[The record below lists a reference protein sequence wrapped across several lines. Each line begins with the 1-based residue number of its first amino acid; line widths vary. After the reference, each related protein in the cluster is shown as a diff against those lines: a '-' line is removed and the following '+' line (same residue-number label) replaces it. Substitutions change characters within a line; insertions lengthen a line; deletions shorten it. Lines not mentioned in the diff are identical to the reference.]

1 MLLKSFFF
9 ICTYIKEFFLFWW
22 CLQIWKIGSFQSVD
36 VFLIMT
42 SGEETKHQVLR
53 KSCYQ
58 ESFSSPVST
67 GNTCGHLIMMKLLQA
82 TINFSVSRVILHFF
96 LRNKLRLKNCFFFQ
110 ISLGLKWRSVPRGWL
125 TKEHP
130 LLKFPKIRA
139 NYLRG
144 FGYSEGSRGALL
156 HRHGKSRWQ
165 GMQKWIRAGLY
176 IQHFVYNIQMPR

>member
-1 MLLKSFFF
+1 
-9 ICTYIKEFFLFWW
+9 
-22 CLQIWKIGSFQSVD
+22 
-36 VFLIMT
+36 MT
-42 SGEETKHQVLR
+42 GEEETKHQVQR

-144 FGYSEGSRGALL
+144 FGYLKGSRGALL

-165 GMQKWIRAGLY
+165 GMQIRNTYRVIHTSIMCTIFRCLGKEMKIHRDLFMMMLCVAG
-176 IQHFVYNIQMPR
+176 

>member
-1 MLLKSFFF
+1 
-9 ICTYIKEFFLFWW
+9 
-22 CLQIWKIGSFQSVD
+22 
-36 VFLIMT
+36 MT
-42 SGEETKHQVLR
+42 GGEETKHQVQR

-67 GNTCGHLIMMKLLQA
+67 GNTCGHQIMMKLLQA

>member
-1 MLLKSFFF
+1 
-9 ICTYIKEFFLFWW
+9 
-22 CLQIWKIGSFQSVD
+22 
-36 VFLIMT
+36 MT
-42 SGEETKHQVLR
+42 GGEETKHQVQR

-67 GNTCGHLIMMKLLQA
+67 GNTCGHLIVMKLLQA

-130 LLKFPKIRA
+130 LLKISKVWSVIWVDLVVLE
-139 NYLRG
+139 NGRG
-144 FGYSEGSRGALL
+144 FLL
-156 HRHGKSRWQ
+156 HRHGKSKWW
-165 GMQKWIRAGLY
+165 GMYKNIRTWS
-176 IQHFVYNIQMPR
+176 YNTSIMNTIFRSLGKEM